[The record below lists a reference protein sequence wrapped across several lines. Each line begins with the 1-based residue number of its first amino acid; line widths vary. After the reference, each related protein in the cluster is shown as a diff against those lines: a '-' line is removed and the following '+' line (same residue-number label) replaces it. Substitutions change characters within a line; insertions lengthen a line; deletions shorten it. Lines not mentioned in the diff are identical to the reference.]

1 MNYRYVGLLTAGH
14 LVTDINQGAL
24 PAILPFLI
32 AEHKLSYGAAAGLVF
47 ALSMT
52 SSIVQPLF
60 GLYSDRLS
68 KPWLMP
74 IGIFLAG
81 AGLAMLGL
89 TSNYWLSFTTAALS
103 GIGIAAFHPEGARLT
118 TFVSG
123 EKKATGMS
131 IFGIGGT
138 LGIALGP
145 VFMIT
150 CLLQL
155 GLKGTLVLVVPGAFM
170 AILMIRQLP
179 ALSSFS
185 THPDQRTPMTVSLP
199 DEWRPFLRL
208 TGAVVC
214 RSIIFF
220 ALNTFIPLYW
230 IDVLGQSKASGGTA
244 LTLLLSA
251 GVVGQFLGGRLA
263 DEYGHRHVIKASF
276 GTLILFLFLL
286 ATGPSV
292 TLSTLLLI
300 PIGMAVSAPYSAM
313 VVIGQRYLPCRVA
326 LSSGITL
333 GLTVSAGG
341 MIVPLLGRLA
351 DSYGLGTILWV
362 IAGVPVLATLITFGL
377 PLPQIDNGYKAPV
390 IQSLKS

>member
-52 SSIVQPLF
+52 SSIAQPLF

-68 KPWLMP
+68 KPWLIP

-118 TFVSG
+118 TLVSG
-123 EKKATGMS
+123 EKKATAIS

-145 VFMIT
+145 IFIIT

-155 GLKGTLVLVVPGAFM
+155 GLKGTLVLVIPGALM
-170 AILMIRQLP
+170 AILMIGQLP

-208 TGAVVC
+208 MGAVVC
-214 RSIIFF
+214 RSIIFC

-244 LTLLLSA
+244 LTILLSA
-251 GVVGQFLGGRLA
+251 GVVGQFFGGRLA
-263 DEYGHRHVIKASF
+263 DEYGHRHVIRASF
-276 GTLILFLFLL
+276 GTLILFLFLF

-300 PIGMAVSAPYSAM
+300 PIGIAISAPYSAM

-326 LSSGITL
+326 FSSGITL

-362 IAGVPVLATLITFGL
+362 IAGVPVLATLIGFAL
-377 PLPQIDNGYKAPV
+377 PLPQIDKGSKAPV
-390 IQSLKS
+390 T

>member
-32 AEHKLSYGAAAGLVF
+32 AEHQLSYGAAAGLVF

-52 SSIVQPLF
+52 SSVAQPLF

-68 KPWLMP
+68 KPWLIP

-81 AGLAMLGL
+81 AGLAMIGL

-118 TFVSG
+118 TLVSG
-123 EKKATGMS
+123 EKKATAIS

-138 LGIALGP
+138 VGIALGP

-155 GLKGTLVLVVPGAFM
+155 GLKGTLVLVIPGALL
-170 AILMIRQLP
+170 AILMIGQLP
-179 ALSSFS
+179 ALSSLS
-185 THPDQRTPMTVSLP
+185 THPDQRTAMTVSLP
-199 DEWRPFLRL
+199 DEWHPFLRL

-244 LTLLLSA
+244 LTILLSA

-276 GTLILFLFLL
+276 GTLILFLFLF
-286 ATGPSV
+286 ATGPRV

-300 PIGMAVSAPYSAM
+300 PIGMAISAPYSAM

-333 GLTVSAGG
+333 GLTVSTGG

-351 DSYGLGTILWV
+351 DSYGLGSILWV
-362 IAGVPVLATLITFGL
+362 IAGVPVLATLIAFGL
-377 PLPQIDNGYKAPV
+377 PLPQIDKGCKAPV
-390 IQSLKS
+390 IQPRKP

>member
-1 MNYRYVGLLTAGH
+1 MNYRYVGLLTAAH

-24 PAILPFLI
+24 PAMLPFLI
-32 AEHKLSYGAAAGLVF
+32 AEYNLSYGAAAGLVF

-52 SSIVQPLF
+52 SSVAQPLF

-68 KPWLMP
+68 KPWLIP

-118 TFVSG
+118 TLVSG

-145 VFMIT
+145 VFIIT
-150 CLLQL
+150 CLLHL
-155 GLKGTLVLVVPGAFM
+155 GLKGTLVLVIPGALLAIFM
-170 AILMIRQLP
+170 IGQLP

-185 THPDQRTPMTVSLP
+185 THLDQRKAMTGSLP
-199 DEWRPFLRL
+199 DEWSPFLRL

-214 RSIIFF
+214 RSIIFY
-220 ALNTFIPLYW
+220 ALNTFVPLYW

-244 LTLLLSA
+244 LTILLSSGA
-251 GVVGQFLGGRLA
+251 VGQLLGGRLA
-263 DEYGHRHVIKASF
+263 DEYGHRRVITGSF
-276 GTLILFLFLL
+276 VTLILFLFLF
-286 ATGPSV
+286 AMGPSV

-300 PIGMAVSAPYSAM
+300 PIGMAISAPYSPM

-351 DSYGLGTILWV
+351 DSYGLGSILWV
-362 IAGVPVLATLITFGL
+362 IAGVPVLAILIALSL
-377 PLPQIDNGYKAPV
+377 PLPQIDRRGKLG
-390 IQSLKS
+390 S